1 MTLEDQIKKLNPEQL
16 KAIMKAIDTPIST
29 GVHSYHDKRF
39 KKKHLRIGVIGDTH
53 IGSKYFDQKALEIF
67 VGVCEKENVDFY
79 IQTGDITDGM
89 YNNRPGHIYELTHLG
104 YDAQLKA
111 VTKSFPNTG
120 KKTFFITGNHDET
133 HIKNAGADI
142 GFAIEKAR
150 SDMIYLGP
158 READLFLGEK
168 EKTRLKLFHPGGG
181 TCFDDQTEILTE
193 NGWRLFKDLQAQDKV
208 ATLNVKEN
216 CFEWQEPTKYTDEL
230 FDGELLHFTARTFD
244 LLVTPNHRFLV
255 RRYNL
260 AIDYSRKKELDFP
273 QKSHKRVSKEWV
285 VKTAEELRDAKRQ
298 EWQMKRGD
306 VLWKGNSIPVIKIPP
321 RSPKKFAST
330 PIKHIGEISIED
342 AAELIA
348 WYVTEGCIN
357 RKGTQLSIS
366 QSARV
371 NPKSHEEIV
380 HLLNRI
386 GFSPKPRG
394 RDLKDIT
401 VCSVELN
408 DWLLN
413 ECGSGSRNKY
423 LPRWLKDQPVDVL
436 QIVFETLISGD
447 GWVNGRGFGYK
458 SISKR
463 LRHDFSEVALK
474 LGYAVTEHLDS
485 VSVSRIQVYPTINS
499 KPRAVKYSGR
509 VYCVSV
515 PNDTVLVRRKGRAI
529 WSKNSYAISY
539 KPQKI
544 IESFEGGKK
553 PEILVI
559 GHFHKIESLF
569 YRGVN
574 CIQAGTFQS
583 QSEFMR
589 VHALAAHKAGTIL
602 DVDMINDGTV
612 TSFKTMVVPFYE

>member
-150 SDMIYLGP
+150 PDMIYLGP
-158 READLFLGEK
+158 READLLLGHEK
-168 EKTRLKLFHPGGG
+168 RTRLKLFHPGGG
-181 TCFDDQTEILTE
+181 
-193 NGWRLFKDLQAQDKV
+193 
-208 ATLNVKEN
+208 
-216 CFEWQEPTKYTDEL
+216 
-230 FDGELLHFTARTFD
+230 
-244 LLVTPNHRFLV
+244 
-255 RRYNL
+255 
-260 AIDYSRKKELDFP
+260 
-273 QKSHKRVSKEWV
+273 
-285 VKTAEELRDAKRQ
+285 
-298 EWQMKRGD
+298 
-306 VLWKGNSIPVIKIPP
+306 
-321 RSPKKFAST
+321 
-330 PIKHIGEISIED
+330 
-342 AAELIA
+342 
-348 WYVTEGCIN
+348 
-357 RKGTQLSIS
+357 
-366 QSARV
+366 SA
-371 NPKSHEEIV
+371 
-380 HLLNRI
+380 
-386 GFSPKPRG
+386 
-394 RDLKDIT
+394 
-401 VCSVELN
+401 
-408 DWLLN
+408 
-413 ECGSGSRNKY
+413 
-423 LPRWLKDQPVDVL
+423 
-436 QIVFETLISGD
+436 
-447 GWVNGRGFGYK
+447 
-458 SISKR
+458 
-463 LRHDFSEVALK
+463 
-474 LGYAVTEHLDS
+474 YAV
-485 VSVSRIQVYPTINS
+485 
-499 KPRAVKYSGR
+499 
-509 VYCVSV
+509 
-515 PNDTVLVRRKGRAI
+515 
-529 WSKNSYAISY
+529 SY